1 MTRWLSCVAAV
12 LALSQEALECSE
24 ASASR
29 EAISLIQ
36 LRGMSTKRPAP
47 ALASVERHL
56 SEQEPAPDSASE
68 PVDVASAAT
77 DAANQAEVAAA
88 EVADKEAVA
97 ARERLKALE
106 AVAAAE
112 AAEHD
117 AAQVKAAA
125 AIKDH
130 ESDKA
135 QLEVSK
141 QHLADAARAL
151 EEAKNVT
158 EAAKQDVAASREA
171 VDTLAAKEKKE
182 AREAQAAADR
192 AARARESAPPEEPS
206 ATDAEPASITA
217 EPDAAAPQEPVTD
230 AVVALQKAEKPQL
243 DRSTVK
249 SVVAMAA
256 GKGSLVSFYGGR
268 VHPGRSAARL
278 PGPKVSTG
286 FPMSVAFFQFALVGC
301 LLSLAIA
308 VFIAFQTVIVQYD
321 FDQKLTNKS
330 CKSAAAPLS

>member
-12 LALSQEALECSE
+12 LAMSQEPMECSE
-24 ASASR
+24 PSASR

-36 LRGMSTKRPAP
+36 LRGLSTKRPAP
-47 ALASVERHL
+47 ALASAEEHL
-56 SEQEPAPDSASE
+56 LKQEPAPEAAGD
-68 PVDVASAAT
+68 PVDAASAAT
-77 DAANQAEVAAA
+77 DAADQAEVAAA
-88 EVADKEAVA
+88 EAADKEQVA

-125 AIKDH
+125 AVKEH

-135 QLEVSK
+135 QLEVSQ
-141 QHLADAARAL
+141 QHLADAARAF

-158 EAAKQDVAASREA
+158 EAAKQEVVESREA
-171 VDTLAAKEKKE
+171 VDKLSAKEEKE
-182 AREAQAAADR
+182 AREAQEAADR
-192 AARARESAPPEEPS
+192 AARARENAPPAARTAADAESAAEAETTAPEEA
-206 ATDAEPASITA
+206 ATDAM
-217 EPDAAAPQEPVTD
+217 
-230 AVVALQKAEKPQL
+230 VALQKTEKPQL
-243 DRSTVK
+243 DRSTVQ

-286 FPMSVAFFQFALVGC
+286 FPMSVAFFQFALIGC
-301 LLSLAIA
+301 LMCFAIA
-308 VFIAFQTVIVQYD
+308 VFIAFQTVVVQYD
-321 FDQKLTNKS
+321 FDQKLSKKTTKP
-330 CKSAAAPLS
+330 AAAPLS